1 MKTLI
6 QMITVVLFSSA
17 IAACG
22 DDPQSPAEKAQQ
34 EMEQT
39 ADIAGE
45 AMEDAGDDIEGVH
58 DNTGPMEAAGEAIDE
73 GVSEAVDTMNEM
85 EHEAKQALEESGD
98 DM

>member
-6 QMITVVLFSSA
+6 QMITVVLFFSA

-34 EMEQT
+34 EME
-39 ADIAGE
+39 
-45 AMEDAGDDIEGVH
+45 
-58 DNTGPMEAAGEAIDE
+58 
-73 GVSEAVDTMNEM
+73 
-85 EHEAKQALEESGD
+85 HEAKQALEESGD